1 MPRTDVNVPTPDGEC
16 PSIVITPEGDGPWPA
31 VILYI
36 DAGGVR
42 AVDGRRWPNGWRRW
56 ATSRSSPRC
65 TTADGPYEPFDM
77 ATVFGDADERAAVVR
92 R

>member
-36 DAGGVR
+36 DARRGAR
-42 AVDGRRWPNGWRRW
+42 VDGHDGRTAGGDGLRRLP
-56 ATSRSSPRC
+56 P
-65 TTADGPYEPFDM
+65 
-77 ATVFGDADERAAVVR
+77 
-92 R
+92 